1 MAAAIASRGFEVLG
15 VDSNPSV
22 VESLNAGRA
31 PVQETFL
38 EETITRNRER
48 LRATSSYQ
56 AAILSSDITFV
67 VVPTPSDERGAFSL
81 SFVESAFR
89 EIGRALVTK
98 SGPHIVV
105 LSSTV
110 LPGSIRSTLLPVLEA
125 ESGRTAGENLGLC
138 YSPQFIALGSVLRDF
153 LSPDLI
159 LIGEH
164 DQSAGTC
171 LESFYNKLM
180 LNNPPCRRI
189 SIENAE
195 LAKIALNNYV
205 IMKMTF
211 ANMLADLCEV
221 IPSGNVDVVSEV
233 LGLDRRIGRYGLKG
247 GLGYGGPCFPRDTAA
262 LSFMAGTLGI
272 AVDLVDAAD
281 AANRS
286 RPHAIVQKLRSVIGP
301 ESTVAVL
308 GLAYKPSS
316 HTVEE
321 SQAILIAR
329 ALARLGVRVVAYD
342 PLANESAR
350 AELQGEVTVLESA
363 NDCVAVAEVVVI
375 ATPDPAFRTFSQD
388 QFRGKTIV
396 DCWRLL
402 DDKLAHCATV
412 NYWSVGKSF
421 GAHDEQL
428 YKESNWQTQT
438 G

>member
-15 VDSNPSV
+15 VDSNTSV

-31 PVQETFL
+31 PVHETFL
-38 EETITRNRER
+38 EETIADNRER

-56 AAILSSDITFV
+56 EAILSSDITFV

-89 EIGRALVTK
+89 EIGRALLTK
-98 SGPHIVV
+98 SGSHIVV
-105 LSSTV
+105 LASTV
-110 LPGSIRSTLLPVLEA
+110 LPGSIRSRLLPILEE

-138 YSPQFIALGSVLRDF
+138 YGPQFIALGSVLRDF
-153 LSPDLI
+153 LNPDLI

-164 DQSAGTC
+164 DHAAGAR
-171 LESFYNKLM
+171 LESFYNELM
-180 LNNPPCRRI
+180 LNNPPCRRM

-221 IPSGNVDVVSEV
+221 IPGGDVDVVSEA
-233 LGLDRRIGRYGLKG
+233 LGLDRRIGGYCLKG

-262 LSFMAGTLGI
+262 LSFMARTLGVP
-272 AVDLVDAAD
+272 VDLVDAAD
-281 AANRS
+281 SANRS
-286 RPHAIVQKLRSVIGP
+286 RPHAVVQKLRSVIGP

-316 HTVEE
+316 HIVEE
-321 SQAILIAR
+321 SQAIFIAR
-329 ALARLGVRVVAYD
+329 ALARSGVQVVAYD

-350 AELQGEVTVLESA
+350 AELQDEVTILGSA
-363 NDCVAVAEVVVI
+363 NECVAVADVVVI
-375 ATPDPAFRTFSQD
+375 ATPDAAFRAFSQD
-388 QFRGKTIV
+388 EFRGKTVV

-402 DDKLAHCATV
+402 DDKLAHCAEV
-412 NYWSVGKSF
+412 NYLSVGKNFS
-421 GAHDEQL
+421 GSEQKV
-428 YKESNWQTQT
+428 YKGSNWQTQT